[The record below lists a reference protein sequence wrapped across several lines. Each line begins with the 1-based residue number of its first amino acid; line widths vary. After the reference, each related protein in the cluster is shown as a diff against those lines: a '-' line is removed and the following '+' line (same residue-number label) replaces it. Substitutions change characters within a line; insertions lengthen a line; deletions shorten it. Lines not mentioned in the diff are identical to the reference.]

1 MVEHGLSSYSP
12 WALLPLSIWNL
23 PGLGIKL
30 MSAALAGGSLTT
42 GPQGSP
48 IGFKL
53 ILKLLSFLKGCKDK

>member
-1 MVEHGLSSYSP
+1 MGFVASQHMESS
-12 WALLPLSIWNL
+12 
-23 PGLGIKL
+23 GLGIKL
-30 MSAALAGGSLTT
+30 VSAALAGVSLTI